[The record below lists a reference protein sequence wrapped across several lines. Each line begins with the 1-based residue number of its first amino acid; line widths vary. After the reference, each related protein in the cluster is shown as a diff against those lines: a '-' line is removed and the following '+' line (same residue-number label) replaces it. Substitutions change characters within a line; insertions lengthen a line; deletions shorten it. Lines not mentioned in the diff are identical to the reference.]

1 MPLPA
6 CATLSWYQLSSS
18 WFCSP
23 LAIALDVGFLV
34 ESEIFVSYHQLL
46 ITHCASRYW
55 SSLNILLF
63 GSNFFCL
70 RQFLFQ
76 NTYSTLFWWSPF
88 LLSAFL
94 WDQSISL
101 YNLYVLL
108 VKAPGLSWLI
118 QATFS
123 YRAKPMQWPF
133 YTRTNLKFYF
143 QHFL

>member
-46 ITHCASRYW
+46 ITHCASRSW

-70 RQFLFQ
+70 LSKTISFPKYLLYTVLVISISAVCVSLRPMNFSLQFVCTSGEGSWFVLTDSS
-76 NTYSTLFWWSPF
+76 NF
-88 LLSAFL
+88 LL
-94 WDQSISL
+94 QSKTNAVALL
-101 YNLYVLL
+101 Y
-108 VKAPGLSWLI
+108 
-118 QATFS
+118 
-123 YRAKPMQWPF
+123 
-133 YTRTNLKFYF
+133 
-143 QHFL
+143 